1 MNFAH
6 RYIIQSC
13 TTPHVYPLREKEL
26 ISLLN
31 NPQTA
36 SIDMYVIDIRIHSD
50 YTLHIPNLSKN
61 CNTLQERG
69 IHKVKMSLAP
79 SKLYYQPCFNV
90 QKYLSDN
97 VRLSKTIKFY
107 KNTAFLY
114 ELLVFQT
121 EQEAVA
127 FLEKVK
133 SKLIYTL
140 EVSIENLTDNCN
152 FIKQL

>member
-13 TTPHVYPLREKEL
+13 TTPSSPSPLREKEL
-26 ISLLN
+26 LKLFN
-31 NPQTA
+31 NNQ
-36 SIDMYVIDIRIHSD
+36 SIEIYVIDIRISSNF
-50 YTLHIPNLSKN
+50 TLHIPNLSKN

>member
-6 RYIIQSC
+6 RYIIQSYI
-13 TTPHVYPLREKEL
+13 TPSSSPLREKEL
-26 ISLLN
+26 LKLFN
-31 NPQTA
+31 NNQ

-50 YTLHIPNLSKN
+50 YTLHIPSSSKN
-61 CNTLQERG
+61 CNALQERG
-69 IHKVKMSLAP
+69 IHKVKMSLAT
-79 SKLYYQPCFNV
+79 SKRPYEACFNL
-90 QKYLSDN
+90 QRYLSN
-97 VRLSKTIKFY
+97 NIKLSKTIKY
-107 KNTAFLY
+107 YYSSSFLY

-133 SKLIYTL
+133 DKLIYTL
-140 EVSIENLTDNCN
+140 EVSIENLTNNCN

>member
-6 RYIIQSC
+6 RYIIIQSYI
-13 TTPHVYPLREKEL
+13 TPSSSPLREKEL
-26 ISLLN
+26 LKLLN
-31 NPQTA
+31 NNQ

-50 YTLHIPNLSKN
+50 YTLHIPSSSKN
-61 CNTLQERG
+61 CNALQKRG
-69 IHKVKMSLAP
+69 IHKVKMSLAT
-79 SKLYYQPCFNV
+79 SKRPYETCFNL
-90 QKYLSDN
+90 QRYLSDN
-97 VRLSKTIKFY
+97 VRLSKTIKYYYSSSFI
-107 KNTAFLY
+107 Y

-127 FLEKVK
+127 FLEKIK

-140 EVSIENLTDNCN
+140 EMSIENLTDNCN

>member
-13 TTPHVYPLREKEL
+13 TTPSSPSPLREKEL
-26 ISLLN
+26 LKLFN
-31 NPQTA
+31 NNQ
-36 SIDMYVIDIRIHSD
+36 SIEIYVIDIRISSNF
-50 YTLHIPNLSKN
+50 TLHIPNLSKN
-61 CNTLQERG
+61 CNALQERG
-69 IHKVKMSLAP
+69 IHKVKMSLAT
-79 SKLYYQPCFNV
+79 SKRPYEACFNL
-90 QKYLSDN
+90 QRYLSN
-97 VRLSKTIKFY
+97 NIKLSKTIKY
-107 KNTAFLY
+107 YYSSSFLY

-140 EVSIENLTDNCN
+140 EISIENLTNNCN

>member
-13 TTPHVYPLREKEL
+13 ITPSSSPLREREL
-26 ISLLN
+26 LKLFN
-31 NPQTA
+31 NNQ

-61 CNTLQERG
+61 CNALQERG
-69 IHKVKMSLAP
+69 IHKVKMSLAT
-79 SKLYYQPCFNV
+79 SKRPYEACFNL
-90 QKYLSDN
+90 QRYLSN
-97 VRLSKTIKFY
+97 NIKLSKTIKY
-107 KNTAFLY
+107 YYSSSFLY

-140 EVSIENLTDNCN
+140 EISIENLTDNFN

>member
-13 TTPHVYPLREKEL
+13 ITPSSPSPLREKEL
-26 ISLLN
+26 LKLFN
-31 NPQTA
+31 NNQ
-36 SIDMYVIDIRIHSD
+36 SIEIYVIDIRISSNF
-50 YTLHIPNLSKN
+50 TLHIPNLSKN
-61 CNTLQERG
+61 CNALQERG
-69 IHKVKMSLAP
+69 IHKVKMSLAT
-79 SKLYYQPCFNV
+79 SKRPYEACFNL
-90 QKYLSDN
+90 QRYLSN
-97 VRLSKTIKFY
+97 NIKLSKTIKY
-107 KNTAFLY
+107 YYSSSFLY

-133 SKLIYTL
+133 SKLIYTS
-140 EVSIENLTDNCN
+140 EVSIENLTNNCN

>member
-13 TTPHVYPLREKEL
+13 TTPHVHPLREKEL
-26 ISLLN
+26 ISLFN

-50 YTLHIPNLSKN
+50 YTLHIPNLPKN
-61 CNTLQERG
+61 CNALQERG
-69 IHKVKMSLAP
+69 IHKVKMSLAT
-79 SKLYYQPCFNV
+79 SKRPYEACFNL
-90 QKYLSDN
+90 QRYLSN
-97 VRLSKTIKFY
+97 NIKLSKTIKY
-107 KNTAFLY
+107 YYSSSFLY

-127 FLEKVK
+127 FLEKIK

-140 EVSIENLTDNCN
+140 EISIENLTDNYN

>member
-13 TTPHVYPLREKEL
+13 IAPSSSPLREREL
-26 ISLLN
+26 LKLFN
-31 NPQTA
+31 NNQ

-50 YTLHIPNLSKN
+50 YTLHIPSSSKN
-61 CNTLQERG
+61 CNALQERG
-69 IHKVKMSLAP
+69 IHKVKMSLAT
-79 SKLYYQPCFNV
+79 SKRPYEACFNL
-90 QKYLSDN
+90 QRYLSN
-97 VRLSKTIKFY
+97 NIKLSKTIKY
-107 KNTAFLY
+107 YYSSSFLY

-133 SKLIYTL
+133 DKLIYTL
-140 EVSIENLTDNCN
+140 EVSIENLTNNCN

>member
-13 TTPHVYPLREKEL
+13 ITPSSPSPLQEKEL
-26 ISLLN
+26 LKLFN
-31 NPQTA
+31 NNQ
-36 SIDMYVIDIRIHSD
+36 SIEIYVIDIRISSNF
-50 YTLHIPNLSKN
+50 TLHIPNLSKN

-127 FLEKVK
+127 FLEKIK
-133 SKLIYTL
+133 SILIYTL
-140 EVSIENLTDNCN
+140 ENSIENLTNNCN

>member
-13 TTPHVYPLREKEL
+13 TTPSSPSPLREKEL
-26 ISLLN
+26 LKLFN
-31 NPQTA
+31 NNQ
-36 SIDMYVIDIRIHSD
+36 SIEIYVIDIRISSD
-50 YTLHIPNLSKN
+50 FTLHIPSSSKN
-61 CNTLQERG
+61 CNALQERG
-69 IHKVKMSLAP
+69 IHKVKMSLAT
-79 SKLYYQPCFNV
+79 SKRPYEVCFNL
-90 QKYLSDN
+90 QRYLSN
-97 VRLSKTIKFY
+97 NIKLSKTIKY
-107 KNTAFLY
+107 YYSSSFLY

-133 SKLIYTL
+133 DKLIYTL
-140 EVSIENLTDNCN
+140 EVSIENLTNNCN

>member
-6 RYIIQSC
+6 RYVIQSC
-13 TTPHVYPLREKEL
+13 TTPSSFPLREKEL
-26 ISLLN
+26 LKLLN
-31 NPQTA
+31 NNQP
-36 SIDMYVIDIRIHSD
+36 IDMYVIDIRIHSD
-50 YTLHIPNLSKN
+50 YTLHIPKPPKN
-61 CNTLQERG
+61 CNALQERG
-69 IHKVKMSLAP
+69 IHKVKMSLAT
-79 SKLYYQPCFNV
+79 SKRPYEACFNL
-90 QKYLSDN
+90 QRYLSN
-97 VRLSKTIKFY
+97 NIKLSKTIKY
-107 KNTAFLY
+107 YYSSSFLY

-140 EVSIENLTDNCN
+140 EISIENLTDNFN

>member
-13 TTPHVYPLREKEL
+13 ITPSSSPLREREL
-26 ISLLN
+26 LKLFN
-31 NPQTA
+31 NNQ
-36 SIDMYVIDIRIHSD
+36 SIEIYVIDIRISSNF
-50 YTLHIPNLSKN
+50 TLHIPNLSKN

-140 EVSIENLTDNCN
+140 EVSIENLTNNCN